1 MHSHERGT
9 WNKYKMFLLQII
21 FKNLTPPPVYLRHLF
36 IYWIVKDLNLTISSV
51 SGSEAKQHYTVV
63 GL

>member
-1 MHSHERGT
+1 
-9 WNKYKMFLLQII
+9 MFLLQII